1 MSANL
6 LRRLDCAAANRRAWL
21 ISAIALLFV
30 LAQAVSSCNYTR
42 KITDGPTAFELKR
55 FHEATPLLEKEYKAE
70 KSRVQRGKIAWMLG
84 ESFRERHLPAEARE
98 WYRQAYDLQYG
109 PEALERY
116 AQSLMQTEQYKEAL
130 QAYEEL
136 GREIGSRYQYR
147 RQMQA
152 AQSAIDFDV
161 ARQALYSVG
170 QTDLGLGAS
179 TYAANFSEG
188 DVLLI
193 SADERAPTGKKAA
206 DPYAWTG
213 RTFSDLYFQPLGGGE
228 PMALAG
234 RINGPFNEGAAAIS
248 PDGKELLF
256 TRCAPMGDEPG
267 YCRIMRSER
276 EGDAW
281 SEPQMLAFQEGEFNY
296 LQPTWS
302 ADGEM
307 IYYSSDDANGI
318 GGYDIYFVERVP
330 PSEWSTPTRL
340 PRTINTAANEHW
352 PSMRDDTLY
361 FSSDGHPGFGGLDIF
376 RTYPFGSD
384 SWAAPYNLLPPV
396 NGGGDDF
403 AISFPRASPSDGDVL
418 AVMTSNRGD
427 GQDKIY
433 TLGAPPPR
441 PVDPDPV
448 DTVAAEVPVW
458 KLVVTVVEPILVDP
472 ADPTSRVLGKKP
484 LESAS
489 VRVEPVGADSTLS
502 QNEPGVYSL
511 TVEPG
516 LRYRFL
522 ADAPGYLSRDGVFS
536 TQGLR
541 KLNGD
546 AGQTFELEIEL
557 NKVYTN
563 REIALNNIYYDLDK
577 ADIRADAQPTLRALA
592 RDLQLNPG
600 LRIRMGAHTDCRGQ
614 DAYNRDLSQRRAESA
629 VQFLIEQGV
638 AADRLEATGFGEDV
652 PLTTCAC
659 TRCTEEEHQ
668 LNRRTTFTV
677 LE

>member
-1 MSANL
+1 MLDTLYRQTKWAPIVGL
-6 LRRLDCAAANRRAWL
+6 LL
-21 ISAIALLFV
+21 V
-30 LAQAVSSCNYTR
+30 LAQALTYTACNYTR

-55 FHEATPLLEKEYKAE
+55 FNEAVPLLNKEYKDE

-84 ESFRERHLPAEARE
+84 ESHREQHQPEKARE

-130 QAYEEL
+130 NAYEEL

-147 RQMQA
+147 RQVQA
-152 AQSAIDFDV
+152 AQMAIDFDV
-161 ARQALYSVG
+161 ARQGLYSVDK
-170 QTDLGLGAS
+170 TALGLGAS
-179 TYAANFSEG
+179 TYAANFTAG

-193 SADERAPTGKKAA
+193 SADKRAPTGKKAA

-213 RTFSDLYFQPLGGGE
+213 RTFSDLYLQPLGGGE
-228 PMALAG
+228 PVALGG
-234 RINGPFNEGAAAIS
+234 RVNGPYNEGAAAIS
-248 PDGKELLF
+248 PDGRELVF
-256 TRCAPMGDEPG
+256 TRCAPMGDAAG

-276 EGDAW
+276 EGDVW
-281 SEPQMLAFQEGEFNY
+281 SEPQMLFFQEGEYNY
-296 LQPTWS
+296 VQPAWS
-302 ADGEM
+302 ADGNL
-307 IYYSSDDANGI
+307 IYFSSDNADGI
-318 GGYDIYFVERVP
+318 GGYDLYFVERVP
-330 PSEWSTPTRL
+330 PHDWSPPTRL

-352 PSMRDDTLY
+352 PSLRGDTLY
-361 FSSDGHPGFGGLDIF
+361 FSSDGHAGFGGLDIF
-376 RTYPFGSD
+376 RSYPFGTD

-403 AISFPRASPSDGDVL
+403 AVSFPRAAGGIGDVL
-418 AVMTSNRGD
+418 AVMTSNRGN
-427 GQDKIY
+427 GQDQIY
-433 TLGAPPPR
+433 TLAAPPPR
-441 PVDPDPV
+441 PIDPEPV
-448 DTVAAEVPVW
+448 DTIAAEAPVW
-458 KLVVTVVEPILVDP
+458 KLIVTVVEPILVDP
-472 ADPTSRVLGKKP
+472 SNPTSRVLGKKP
-484 LESAS
+484 LESAT

-516 LRYRFL
+516 IRYRFL
-522 ADAPGYLSRDGVFS
+522 ADAAGYLSRDGVFS
-536 TQGLR
+536 TKGLQ
-541 KLNGD
+541 KLEGD
-546 AGQTFELEIEL
+546 RGQTFELEIEL
-557 NKVYTN
+557 SKVYTN

-629 VQFLIEQGV
+629 VRFLIDQGV
-638 AADRLEATGFGEDV
+638 NADRLEATGFGEDV